1 MKIFIA
7 SSTQSLTYA
16 YSVKVHLA
24 VKYGNQL
31 DVLIW
36 ENAFGA
42 GDITIKRLLDITKET
57 DLGLFIFAP
66 DDLLLLNKKEEYTCT
81 RDNVILEAGFFMG
94 RIGLERTIILSPFPE
109 KGKKHRM
116 PTDLAGVTII
126 QYYHGADEYEAYA
139 NMNHGTYWHL
149 DRTIDRWI
157 DYLGNYSG
165 LNRDVGSN
173 LERKYTQEINKETTL
188 SGGKKTKY
196 TWLD

>member
-1 MKIFIA
+1 MGKR
-7 SSTQSLTYA
+7 
-16 YSVKVHLA
+16 
-24 VKYGNQL
+24 
-31 DVLIW
+31 IW
-36 ENAFGA
+36 CRRYHN
-42 GDITIKRLLDITKET
+42 KRLLDITKET

-173 LERKYTQEINKETTL
+173 LERKYTQEINKEITL
-188 SGGKKTKY
+188 SGAKKTKY